1 MKSAIVC
8 ILTFAV
14 QGAYAVPIDTIET
27 KQMSPI
33 APRGGVLMVQL
44 ISESSGNQWPFEID
58 VVFEGGVHRTG
69 VVGWIENNPNT
80 SLWTSNPSTIR
91 PITQRDNSLMIN
103 PKDIT
108 TGPVL
113 LVELP
118 ENGSGTITF
127 GGITLTPQWID
138 LPSSLPLLNITSPK
152 QKSKLFA
159 ESPYNLPEWNPLE
172 YWRWTLIASRENATT
187 PSVPNSSEVARL
199 AALRSAQLW
208 RIGFDRLAR
217 SSRGVAAACRDLLS
231 NTAYD
236 AEYLYAC
243 WVVHPD
249 SLRRLLSI
257 MLDMK
262 TTSRQLATRA
272 LRWVEDQ
279 QPYVQWLERVYGE
292 DVTVALANPT
302 LEPIVA
308 SLRWQ
313 DENDIPIAV
322 EVPASHTFRAHVT
335 RPPSV
340 DLSIFGPVTVESQLQ
355 WLSITVDKQV
365 FTLPIVPSD
374 ITITP
379 PSIQFQ
385 VLHPLWNLQS
395 IQLGQPRVVH
405 PKCVTTVQLRKI
417 LGVWELFIR
426 CTGISTNTTLPETVM
441 SIAQLRGI
449 EAVSILHPE
458 TNTLVAI
465 SPTDQQIPDGMQISR
480 NVQEHGWS
488 VRIELPNAWT
498 DQESLS
504 FAVARTHGDSQH
516 VETGPLPCVPWSIHP
531 TPIEV
536 DLSEWDDIEK
546 FPEY

>member
-1 MKSAIVC
+1 MKSAVVFF
-8 ILTFAV
+8 LYFAV
-14 QGAYAVPIDTIET
+14 QSVYAVPIDTIES
-27 KQMSPI
+27 KQTSPV

-44 ISESSGNQWPFEID
+44 ISESNGNQWPFEID
-58 VVFEGGVHRTG
+58 VVFEGGIHRTG
-69 VVGWIENNPNT
+69 IVGWVESNPNT
-80 SLWTSNPSTIR
+80 STWTSNPSTVR
-91 PITQRDNSLMIN
+91 PITQRDDSLLIN
-103 PKDIT
+103 PKDVT

-118 ENGSGTITF
+118 ENCNGTITF
-127 GGITLTPQWID
+127 GGATLTPQWID
-138 LPSSLPLLNITSPK
+138 LPDSLPHLNITSTK
-152 QKSKLFA
+152 KKSKLFA
-159 ESPYNLPEWNPLE
+159 ESPYSFPEWNPLE

-187 PSVPNSSEVARL
+187 PLPPNSSEVARL
-199 AALRSAQLW
+199 AALRNSQLW
-208 RIGFDRLAR
+208 RIGFERLAR

-243 WVVHPD
+243 WVVHPN

-262 TTSRQLATRA
+262 STSRQLATRA

-279 QPYVQWLERVYGE
+279 QPYIQWLESVYGE
-292 DVTVALANPT
+292 DVIVAIANPT

-313 DENDIPIAV
+313 DEKDIPIAV
-322 EVPASHTFRAHVT
+322 EVLESHTFRAHIT
-335 RPPSV
+335 RPPIV
-340 DLSIFGPVTVESQLQ
+340 DLSIFGPITVESQLQ
-355 WLSITVDKQV
+355 WLSITVDKQT
-365 FTLPIVPSD
+365 FSLPIVPQD

-405 PKCVTTVQLRKI
+405 PNEVTTVQLRKI
-417 LGVWELFIR
+417 LGVWELFVR
-426 CTGISTNTTLPETVM
+426 CTGMSKNTTLPETVV
-441 SIAQLRGI
+441 SIEQLRGI
-449 EAVSILHPE
+449 ETVSILHPE
-458 TNTLVAI
+458 TNTIVAV
-465 SPTDQQIPDGMQISR
+465 SPTGQQMPDGMHISR

-488 VRIELPNAWT
+488 VRIELPKIWT
-498 DQESLS
+498 NQETLS
-504 FAVARTHGDSQH
+504 FAIARTHGNSQH
-516 VETGPLPCVPWSIHP
+516 VETGPLPCVPWNIHP

-536 DLSEWDDIEK
+536 NLSKWDDIDK
-546 FPEY
+546 FPER